1 MWKQY
6 GEWSNDAPW
15 TEEFK
20 RLDLCG
26 GSGRFISEN
35 GQDMMEIFLP
45 DGFMVDVGYIEEDK
59 CWVVTVAKTEDWHA
73 FHMEQT
79 VSDRARLYAAIQS
92 AVYRAASAKPLRG
105 VIRGVIFDMDGVLVD
120 SERLYLRFW
129 REACAAAGF
138 PLSEEQALSLRSN
151 SPAAAIPKFE
161 AWFGGSADYWQ
172 IRETRRRMMADY
184 IDAHGV
190 SAKEGAA
197 ALLSSLK
204 EKDVPIALATASPVK
219 RAKHYLA
226 PLGLFDLFDAV
237 VSGTDVTNGKPA
249 PDIYLRAAGMLG
261 IAPSACAA
269 VEDSPSGIVSAHSA
283 GCFTVM
289 VPDLT
294 PPQEDILPLVGCL
307 AQKLTDLDSLL

>member
-1 MWKQY
+1 MI
-6 GEWSNDAPW
+6 GSATITSAPNSASS
-15 TEEFK
+15 
-20 RLDLCG
+20 LDPG
-26 GSGRFISEN
+26 G
-35 GQDMMEIFLP
+35 
-45 DGFMVDVGYIEEDK
+45 
-59 CWVVTVAKTEDWHA
+59 
-73 FHMEQT
+73 
-79 VSDRARLYAAIQS
+79 
-92 AVYRAASAKPLRG
+92 
-105 VIRGVIFDMDGVLVD
+105 
-120 SERLYLRFW
+120 
-129 REACAAAGF
+129 
-138 PLSEEQALSLRSN
+138 
-151 SPAAAIPKFE
+151 PAAAIPKFE

-294 PPQEDILPLVGCL
+294 PPEEDILPLVGCL